1 MRLGILSTRING
13 KEGGSLE
20 VRKWST
26 ILRQLGHE
34 LYYCAGELDKDLKGR
49 LVPRMHFQH
58 EDILAVQADIFR
70 ESCDE
75 VKVRETVEHLR
86 DYLYAEV
93 KTFIKEFFIELLIV
107 ENALSIPMN
116 VPLGMALTDLIRDLN
131 LPAIAHHHDFGWERK
146 RFATSWMQAE
156 IKEVFPPV
164 LDTIHH
170 VVINSLAQGEL
181 LRRRSVHSEV
191 IPNIF
196 DFTNFQYGLTAGN
209 IGFRK
214 ALKLSDE
221 DWLILQPT
229 RVIPRKGIE
238 HAVDLVCQL
247 RSNDNHSKL
256 QNRDVKLGISH
267 PSGDEG
273 DTYFADLQKQARE
286 CDVPLIYA
294 ADSMAASE
302 HEADIM
308 GRFQL
313 WDAYLNADFVTYPS
327 LIEGFGNAFLEAIF
341 FRLPLLIRRYDVFI
355 SDIEPLGFDL
365 VKFDQDITD
374 KTIDEVISVMIDPTR
389 RRRMV
394 EWNFALAKTHFSYQ
408 AVTDKFKDLIEA
420 CRL

>member
-1 MRLGILSTRING
+1 MRIGIISTRING
-13 KEGGSLE
+13 TDGVSLE

-34 LYYCAGELDKDLKGR
+34 LYYCAGELEEDLKGR

-58 EDILAVQADIFR
+58 EEILAVQAEIFC
-70 ESCDE
+70 ESCE
-75 VKVRETVEHLR
+75 ETRVRKGINRLR

-93 KTFIKEFFIELLIV
+93 RTFIKEFFIELLIV

-116 VPLGMALTDLIRDLN
+116 VPLGMALADLIRDMN
-131 LPAIAHHHDFGWERK
+131 MPVIAHHHDFGWERK
-146 RFATSWMQAE
+146 RFAASWMQAE
-156 IKEVFPPV
+156 VKEVFPPV
-164 LDTIHH
+164 SDTIHH
-170 VVINSLAQGEL
+170 VVINSPAQGEL
-181 LRRRSVHSEV
+181 LRQRSLHAEV

-196 DFTNFQYGLTAGN
+196 DFTNFQYGLNAEN
-209 IGFRK
+209 IGFRR
-214 ALKLSDE
+214 ALDLSDE

-229 RVIPRKGIE
+229 RIIPRKGIE

-247 RSNDNHSKL
+247 RTKENHSKL
-256 QNRDVKLGISH
+256 KDREVKLILSH

-273 DTYFADLQKQARE
+273 NTYFADLKKQAKE

-294 ADSMAASE
+294 ADRMAASE
-302 HEADIM
+302 LEAHNM

-365 VKFDQDITD
+365 VKFDQEIEDDTVE
-374 KTIDEVISVMIDPTR
+374 EVINVMTDPTR

-394 EWNFALAKTHFSYQ
+394 EWNFNLAKTHFSYQ
-408 AVTDKFKDLIEA
+408 AVADKFKQMIEA
-420 CRL
+420 CRF